1 MPAFLRGSP
10 WVFVPVIAP
19 LLLMVFWLIGVRL
32 HATVQESEIPT
43 WEDRPAV
50 FPVKTMSLSLTAAF

>member
-1 MPAFLRGSP
+1 
-10 WVFVPVIAP
+10 VIAP

-32 HATVQESEIPT
+32 HAMVQEFEIPT